1 MDSKSYA
8 AKLEK
13 KLITEFKSVFFN
25 KLGYYPTVITQ
36 MYTSENAEI
45 PIMSL
50 EMLEESLEPFMPVYF
65 DKRVSL
71 QSRSRN
77 RPLVE
82 LRNIFCLLAR
92 QMGYN
97 LTVIGKFL
105 EKDHTTVIHAI
116 TACKNLLET
125 CEPFQH
131 KYTSIL
137 KTLKSNYES
146 SALDDTDQVQC
157 EPEPAVLP

>member
-8 AKLEK
+8 AMLEK
-13 KLITEFKSVFFN
+13 KLITEFKSVFYN

-50 EMLEESLEPFMPVYF
+50 EMLEDNLKPFMPVFF
-65 DKRVSL
+65 DKPTCL

-92 QMGYN
+92 QMGYS

-105 EKDHTTVIHAI
+105 GKDHTTVIHAI

-146 SALDDTDQVQC
+146 STLDDTDQVQC

>member
-13 KLITEFKSVFFN
+13 KLITEFKSTFFN

-36 MYTSENAEI
+36 IYTSENAEI

-50 EMLEESLEPFMPVYF
+50 EMLEHCLEPFMPVYF
-65 DKRVSL
+65 DKRTYL
-71 QSRSRN
+71 QSKSRN

-92 QMGYN
+92 QMGYS

-105 EKDHTTVIHAI
+105 KKDHTTVIHAI

-137 KTLKSNYES
+137 KTLKSNYEPPIM
-146 SALDDTDQVQC
+146 DNIDQVQC